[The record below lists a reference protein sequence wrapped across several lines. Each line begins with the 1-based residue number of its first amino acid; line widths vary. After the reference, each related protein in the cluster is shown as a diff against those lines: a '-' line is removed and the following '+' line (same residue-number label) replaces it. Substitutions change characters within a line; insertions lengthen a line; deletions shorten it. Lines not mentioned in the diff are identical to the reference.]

1 VTPAGILSAT
11 YPYRLESGPKSD
23 PTAPI
28 VAEAEYADLNQAIEA
43 PGALYLYCKQ
53 IVAAGT
59 PASAAKYVNPS
70 DAVIGVAIVA
80 RSYLVAATG
89 GVGREAFKTA
99 DEFVVQCPPS
109 KLYDAAVHAI
119 AGIVTVKFVA
129 DVPVT
134 PPTATVITPVVAPV
148 GTVVV
153 IEVAVDAVTIA
164 VVPLNCT
171 VLLAAVVLKFVPVMV
186 TVAPTAP
193 VAGAKLVIVGVDA
206 VVTV

>member
-1 VTPAGILSAT
+1 VTPAGIASAT
-11 YPYRLESGPKSD
+11 YPSRLESAPKSA

-59 PASAAKYVNPS
+59 PASAEKYVNPS

-80 RSYLVAATG
+80 RLYFVAATG
-89 GVGREAFKTA
+89 GAGRAAAKTP

-109 KLYDAAVHAI
+109 KLYDAAGHAP
-119 AGIVTVKFVA
+119 TVKFVA
-129 DVPVT
+129 DVAVT
-134 PPTATVITPVVAPV
+134 PPTATVIVPVVVPV

-153 IEVAVDAVTIA
+153 IDVAVDVVTVAAVL
-164 VVPLNCT
+164 LNFT
-171 VLLAAVVLKFVPVMV
+171 VLLAGVVLKFVPVMV
-186 TVAPTAP
+186 TVSPTAP
-193 VAGAKLVIVGVDA
+193 DEGVKLVIVGSVA
-206 VVTV
+206 IVTV